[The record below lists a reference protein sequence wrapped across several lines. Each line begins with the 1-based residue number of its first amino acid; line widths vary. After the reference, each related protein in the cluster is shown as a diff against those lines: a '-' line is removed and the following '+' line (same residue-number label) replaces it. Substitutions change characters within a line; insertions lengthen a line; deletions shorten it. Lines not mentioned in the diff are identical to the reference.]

1 MKKKRWIIIGVVV
14 LVAVIGVAAAAEYGK
29 YRMGLIPEMSFEEV
43 LNYTTRDNPD
53 AVITVGVIEDGKAD
67 YTVYGENG
75 TVLPKELHTYEIGS
89 LTKTIT
95 ASMVCKAVQE
105 GKLELDASI
114 DQYLEL
120 PPDQHYPTIKQLMT
134 HKSGYNGYYFE
145 TPMIQNFLKGRN
157 DFYGIG
163 DSMVLARLEKTQIA
177 DREYDFCY
185 SNFGYATLGLIL
197 EKVYQ
202 TEYTTLMNT
211 YLTEELGLAGSRMSD
226 GNGDLGNYWDW
237 MPGDTYMAAGAVL
250 SNIED
255 MLAYAQMQLEG
266 THSFDLCHQSLYQID
281 ASSESYKTMGIYM
294 DEVAYAWMIDTHNGI
309 IWHNG
314 GTGDYNCY
322 LGIQPEKNKA
332 VVVLSNLP
340 PKEKIPATVLGIK
353 RLTGDD

>member
-1 MKKKRWIIIGVVV
+1 MKKKRWIIIGVVL

-53 AVITVGVIEDGKAD
+53 A
-67 YTVYGENG
+67 
-75 TVLPKELHTYEIGS
+75 
-89 LTKTIT
+89 
-95 ASMVCKAVQE
+95 
-105 GKLELDASI
+105 SI

-134 HKSGYNGYYFE
+134 HKAGYKGYYFE
-145 TPMIQNFLKGRN
+145 T
-157 DFYGIG
+157 
-163 DSMVLARLEKTQIA
+163 
-177 DREYDFCY
+177 
-185 SNFGYATLGLIL
+185 
-197 EKVYQ
+197 
-202 TEYTTLMNT
+202 
-211 YLTEELGLAGSRMSD
+211 GSRMSD

-255 MLAYAQMQLEG
+255 MLAYAQMQLEE
-266 THSFDLCHQSLYQID
+266 THNFDLCHQSLYQID

-314 GTGDYNCY
+314 GTGD
-322 LGIQPEKNKA
+322 
-332 VVVLSNLP
+332 
-340 PKEKIPATVLGIK
+340 
-353 RLTGDD
+353 D